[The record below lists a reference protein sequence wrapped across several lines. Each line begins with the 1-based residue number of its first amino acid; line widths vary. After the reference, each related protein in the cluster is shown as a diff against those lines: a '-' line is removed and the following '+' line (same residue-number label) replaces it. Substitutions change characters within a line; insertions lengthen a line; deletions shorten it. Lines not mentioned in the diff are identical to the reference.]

1 MNLIE
6 LEKFRRLERKK
17 WRPREESSVRHF
29 FPSRSEIGA
38 SHLLVPLPSPLV
50 PPVNDDLCFPPPFLL
65 SLCSFLH
72 NHPLALFSPLPS
84 FTSLFSSLSSSFL
97 LPLPFSIFFLDSTG
111 RRNVPPVCVAC
122 LNVNDGHGSCVYR
135 RRFGS
140 LGRR

>member
-1 MNLIE
+1 MAATGGIL
-6 LEKFRRLERKK
+6 
-17 WRPREESSVRHF
+17 
-29 FPSRSEIGA
+29 G
-38 SHLLVPLPSPLV
+38 SPLFPLKV
-50 PPVNDDLCFPPPFLL
+50 GNRRESPPCPSSISAGSSGQRRPLL
-65 SLCSFLH
+65 SSSFSPFPLFLPPQH
-72 NHPLALFSPLPS
+72 HPLTLFSPLPS
-84 FTSLFSSLSSSFL
+84 FSSLFSSLSSSFL